1 MMDVV
6 LQKRSFLSHSGKS
19 EHLYLQHVTS
29 TIYGEPSLMKI
40 AFALLV
46 MIAIGALTATAQEAV
61 KKDIIKTS
69 TGDVEIS
76 FIGHA
81 SLMMTY
87 RGKILHF
94 DPYGKVAD
102 YTKLPKAD
110 LIFITHDHND
120 HFDQAALHSIQKK
133 DTVVILPPICSEKV
147 PEGWIMENGETTMV
161 QGVEVKVIPAFNV
174 VHKRDNGQAFHPKGI
189 GNGYVL
195 TFGDKRIYVAGD
207 TENIP
212 EMKALKGIDIA
223 FLPMSVPSTMTP
235 EMVADAAKAFKPK
248 ILYPYHY
255 TETDPTRL
263 TKLLKD
269 TPGVEV
275 RIRQL
280 R

>member
-1 MMDVV
+1 
-6 LQKRSFLSHSGKS
+6 
-19 EHLYLQHVTS
+19 
-29 TIYGEPSLMKI
+29 MKI
-40 AFALLV
+40 ALACMV
-46 MIAIGALTATAQEAV
+46 MMAIGTLTATAQEVV
-61 KKDIIKTS
+61 KRDVIKTS
-69 TGDVEIS
+69 AGDLELI
-76 FIGHA
+76 FIGHS
-81 SLMMTY
+81 SLMMTF
-87 RGKILHF
+87 RGKIIHF
-94 DPYGKVAD
+94 DPYGKMAD

-120 HFDQAALHSIQKK
+120 HFDMAALESIQKK
-133 DTVVILPPICSEKV
+133 DTVVILPPICSEKI
-147 PEGWIMENGETTMV
+147 PEGLIMKNGETLTV
-161 QGVEVKVIPAFNV
+161 QGIAVTAIPAYNM
-174 VHKRDNGQAFHPKGI
+174 VHMRENGQAYHPKGI

-212 EMKALKGIDIA
+212 AMKALKGIDCA

-255 TETDPTRL
+255 NETDPTRL
-263 TKLLKD
+263 TELLKN
-269 TPGVEV
+269 TSGIEV